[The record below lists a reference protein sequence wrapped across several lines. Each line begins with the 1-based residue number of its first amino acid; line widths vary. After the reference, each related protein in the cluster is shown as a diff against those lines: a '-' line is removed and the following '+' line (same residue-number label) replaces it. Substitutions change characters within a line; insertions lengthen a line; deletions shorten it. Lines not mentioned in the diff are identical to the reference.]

1 MRRLA
6 LACLAALTLAA
17 CQSHD
22 DDKTTQTAPPGPA
35 KATTSPP
42 PPLPAVANEQH
53 TFSPEITADDFAAHL
68 RVISSDEYDGRKPG
82 TLGERLTTNYIIEQ
96 FKRMGLEPG
105 NKGEWVQTVP
115 AVSTEL
121 TGQDTLKLD
130 VAEGG
135 GTESFAFGK
144 DMVVGTLQAKADV
157 ALKDSNIVFVGYGV
171 DAPEAQWNDFDGI
184 DVKGKTLV
192 VLVNDPG
199 WNGNDPKLFKGR
211 EMTYYGRWT
220 YKYEEAARK
229 GAAAVFIVHQT
240 EPAAY
245 GWNVVQSGW
254 STPRLDLP
262 ESEDPSPRLPVAGWL
277 THEAAQRLF
286 AKAGKNFDELAKQAD
301 VRGFKAVPL
310 DAKANIALHSNITH
324 SLSNNVIGMVKG
336 TDKPDEAVVYTAH
349 WDHLGHDASLKGHQ
363 IYNGAIDN
371 GTGIAAL
378 LEIAGKFAQD
388 KPKRSVVFAAV
399 TMEESGLLGSR
410 YYVAHPPFPL
420 AKTVADINM
429 DALPVTGP
437 TKDMEVV
444 GQGQNDLEDIFA
456 EVLKADG
463 RVVSADP
470 TPEKGHYFRSDHFN
484 FAKAGVPALAANG
497 GSDMVNG
504 GKAAGEAAAEDYVKN
519 HYHQVTD
526 VYDLRWDFTGVT
538 QNVVAFYKLG
548 EKLADSDVWPAW
560 KDGSEFKAVREK
572 SLADAA
578 KAPQKKKK

>member
-6 LACLAALTLAA
+6 LACLTALTLAA

-22 DDKTTQTAPPGPA
+22 EDKTAAAPPPGPA
-35 KATTSPP
+35 KAVTSPP

-53 TFSPEITADDFAAHL
+53 TFSPEITPDDFAAHL

-105 NKGEWVQTVP
+105 NKGDWVQTVP
-115 AVSTEL
+115 AVSTAL
-121 TGQDTLKLD
+121 NDQASVKLD

-135 GTESFAFGK
+135 GQEAFAFGSE
-144 DMVVGTLQAKADV
+144 MVAGTLQAKADV
-157 ALKDSNIVFVGYGV
+157 DLKDSDVVFVGYGV
-171 DAPEAQWNDFDGI
+171 NAPEAQWNDFDGV
-184 DVKGKTLV
+184 DVKGKTV
-192 VLVNDPG
+192 IVLVNDPG
-199 WNGNDPKLFKGR
+199 WNANDPKLFKGR

-220 YKYEEAARK
+220 YKFEEAARQ
-229 GAAAVFIVHQT
+229 GAAAAFIVHQT

-254 STPRLDLP
+254 SMPKLDLP

-286 AKAGKNFDELAKQAD
+286 AKAGKNFDDLARQAD
-301 VRGFKAVPL
+301 ARGFKAVPL
-310 DAKANIALHSNITH
+310 DAKASIHLQSTITH

-336 TDKPDEAVVYTAH
+336 SEKPDEAIVYTAH
-349 WDHLGHDASLKGHQ
+349 WDHLGHDPSLKGHQ
-363 IYNGAIDN
+363 IYNGAVDN

-388 KPKRSVVFAAV
+388 KPKRTVIFAAV
-399 TMEESGLLGSR
+399 TMEESGLLGSE

-420 AKTVADINM
+420 NKTVADINM
-429 DALPVTGP
+429 DALPITGA

-444 GQGQNDLEDIFA
+444 GLGQGDLEDMFA
-456 EVLKADG
+456 DVLKADG
-463 RVVSADP
+463 RVVSGDAS
-470 TPEKGHYFRSDHFN
+470 PEKGHYFRSDHFN

-497 GSDMVNG
+497 GIDMVAG
-504 GKAAGEAAAEDYVKN
+504 GKAAGEAASDDYVKN
-519 HYHQVTD
+519 HYHQPTD
-526 VYDLRWDFTGVT
+526 VYDMRWNFDGVT
-538 QNVVAFYKLG
+538 QNVKAFYALG
-548 EKLADSDVWPAW
+548 EKLADNDVWPVW
-560 KDGSEFKAVREK
+560 KDGSEFKAIREK
-572 SLADAA
+572 SLAAGS
-578 KAPQKKKK
+578 KKKK

>member
-6 LACLAALTLAA
+6 LACLTALTLAA

-22 DDKTTQTAPPGPA
+22 EDKAAATPPPAPA
-35 KATTSPP
+35 KAVTSPP

-53 TFSPEITADDFAAHL
+53 TFSPEITPDDFAAHL

-115 AVSTEL
+115 AVSTAL
-121 TGQDTLKLD
+121 NDQANVKLD

-135 GTESFAFGK
+135 GQETFAFGSE
-144 DMVVGTLQAKADV
+144 MVAGTLQAKADV
-157 ALKDSNIVFVGYGV
+157 DLKDSDVVFVGYGV
-171 DAPEAQWNDFDGI
+171 NAPEAQWNDFDGV
-184 DVKGKTLV
+184 DVKGKTV
-192 VLVNDPG
+192 IVLVNDPG
-199 WNGNDPKLFKGR
+199 WNANDPKLFKGR

-220 YKYEEAARK
+220 YKFEEAARQ
-229 GAAAVFIVHQT
+229 GAAAAFIVHQT

-254 STPRLDLP
+254 STPKLDLP

-286 AKAGKNFDELAKQAD
+286 AKAGKNFDDLAKQAD
-301 VRGFKAVPL
+301 TRGFKAVPL
-310 DAKANIALHSNITH
+310 DAKASIHLQSTITH

-336 TDKPDEAVVYTAH
+336 SEKPDEAIVYTAH
-349 WDHLGHDASLKGHQ
+349 WDHLGHDPSLKGHQ
-363 IYNGAIDN
+363 IYNGAVDN

-388 KPKRSVVFAAV
+388 KPRRTVIFAAV
-399 TMEESGLLGSR
+399 TMEESGLLGSK

-420 AKTVADINM
+420 NKTVADINM
-429 DALPVTGP
+429 DALPVIGATR
-437 TKDMEVV
+437 DMEVV
-444 GQGQNDLEDIFA
+444 GLGQGDLEDMFA

-463 RVVSADP
+463 RVVSGDAS
-470 TPEKGHYFRSDHFN
+470 PEKGHYFRSDHFN

-497 GSDMVNG
+497 GIDMVVG
-504 GKAAGEAAAEDYVKN
+504 GKAAGEAASEDYVKN
-519 HYHQVTD
+519 HYHQPTD
-526 VYDLRWDFTGVT
+526 VFDMRWNFDGVT
-538 QNVVAFYKLG
+538 QNVKAFYALG
-548 EKLADSDVWPAW
+548 EKLADSDVWPVW

-572 SLADAA
+572 SLATGS
-578 KAPQKKKK
+578 KKKK

>member
-6 LACLAALTLAA
+6 LACLTALTLAA

-22 DDKTTQTAPPGPA
+22 EDKTAAVPPPGPA
-35 KATTSPP
+35 KAVTSPP

-53 TFSPEITADDFAAHL
+53 TFSPDITPDDFAAHL

-105 NKGEWVQTVP
+105 NKGDWVQTVP
-115 AVSTEL
+115 AVSTAL
-121 TGQDTLKLD
+121 NDQASVKLA

-135 GTESFAFGK
+135 GQEAFAFGS
-144 DMVVGTLQAKADV
+144 DMVAGTLQAKADV
-157 ALKDSNIVFVGYGV
+157 DLKDSDVIFVGYGV
-171 DAPEAQWNDFDGI
+171 NAPEAQWNDFDGV
-184 DVKGKTLV
+184 DVKGKTV
-192 VLVNDPG
+192 IILVNDPG
-199 WNGNDPKLFKGR
+199 WNANDPKLFKGR

-220 YKYEEAARK
+220 YKFEEAARQ
-229 GAAAVFIVHQT
+229 GAAAAFIVHQT

-254 STPRLDLP
+254 SMPKLDLP

-286 AKAGKNFDELAKQAD
+286 AKAGKNFDDLARQAD
-301 VRGFKAVPL
+301 ARGFKAVPL
-310 DAKANIALHSNITH
+310 EAKASIHLQSTITH

-336 TDKPDEAVVYTAH
+336 SEKPDEAIVYTAH
-349 WDHLGHDASLKGHQ
+349 WDHLGHDPSLQGHQ

-388 KPKRSVVFAAV
+388 KPKRTVIFAAV
-399 TMEESGLLGSR
+399 TMEESGLLGSE

-420 AKTVADINM
+420 NKTVADINM
-429 DALPVTGP
+429 DALPIIGA
-437 TKDMEVV
+437 TKDMEVIGL
-444 GQGQNDLEDIFA
+444 GQGDLEDMFA
-456 EVLKADG
+456 DVLKADG
-463 RVVSADP
+463 RVISGDAS
-470 TPEKGHYFRSDHFN
+470 PEKGHYFRSDHFN

-497 GSDMVNG
+497 GVDMVVG
-504 GKAAGEAAAEDYVKN
+504 GKAAGEAASNDYVKN
-519 HYHQVTD
+519 RYHQPTD
-526 VYDLRWDFTGVT
+526 VYDMRWNFDGVT
-538 QNVVAFYKLG
+538 QNVKAFYALG
-548 EKLADSDVWPAW
+548 EKLADNDVWPVW
-560 KDGSEFKAVREK
+560 KDGSEFKAIREK
-572 SLADAA
+572 SLAAGS
-578 KAPQKKKK
+578 KKKK

>member
-6 LACLAALTLAA
+6 LACLTALTLAA

-22 DDKTTQTAPPGPA
+22 EDKTAAAPPPGPA
-35 KATTSPP
+35 KAVTSPP

-53 TFSPEITADDFAAHL
+53 TFSPDITPDDFAAHL

-105 NKGEWVQTVP
+105 NKGDWVQTVP
-115 AVSTEL
+115 AVSTAL
-121 TGQDTLKLD
+121 NDQASVKLD

-135 GTESFAFGK
+135 GQEAFAFGS
-144 DMVVGTLQAKADV
+144 DMVAGTLQAKADV
-157 ALKDSNIVFVGYGV
+157 DLKDSDVIFVGYGV
-171 DAPEAQWNDFDGI
+171 NAPEAQWNDFDGV
-184 DVKGKTLV
+184 DVKGKTV
-192 VLVNDPG
+192 IILVNDPG
-199 WNGNDPKLFKGR
+199 WNANDPKLFKGR

-220 YKYEEAARK
+220 YKFEEAARQ
-229 GAAAVFIVHQT
+229 GAAAAFIVHQT

-254 STPRLDLP
+254 SMPKLDLP

-286 AKAGKNFDELAKQAD
+286 AKAGKNFDDLARQAD
-301 VRGFKAVPL
+301 ARGFKAVPL
-310 DAKANIALHSNITH
+310 EAKASIHLQSTITH

-336 TDKPDEAVVYTAH
+336 SEKPDEAIVYTAH
-349 WDHLGHDASLKGHQ
+349 WDHLGHDPSLQGHQ

-388 KPKRSVVFAAV
+388 KPKRTVIFAAV
-399 TMEESGLLGSR
+399 TMEESGLLGSE

-420 AKTVADINM
+420 NKTVADINM
-429 DALPVTGP
+429 DALPIIGA
-437 TKDMEVV
+437 TKDMEVIGL
-444 GQGQNDLEDIFA
+444 GQGDLEDMFA
-456 EVLKADG
+456 DVLKADG
-463 RVVSADP
+463 RVVSGDAS
-470 TPEKGHYFRSDHFN
+470 PEKGHYFRSDHFN

-497 GSDMVNG
+497 GVDMVVG
-504 GKAAGEAAAEDYVKN
+504 GKAAGEAASNDYVKN
-519 HYHQVTD
+519 RYHQPTD
-526 VYDLRWDFTGVT
+526 VYDMRWNFDGVT
-538 QNVVAFYKLG
+538 QNVKAFYALG
-548 EKLADSDVWPAW
+548 EKLADNDVWPVW
-560 KDGSEFKAVREK
+560 KDGSEFKAIREK
-572 SLADAA
+572 SLAAGS
-578 KAPQKKKK
+578 KKKK

>member
-6 LACLAALTLAA
+6 LACLTALTLAA
-17 CQSHD
+17 CHSHD
-22 DDKTTQTAPPGPA
+22 EDKTAATPPPAPA
-35 KATTSPP
+35 KAATSPP

-53 TFSPEITADDFAAHL
+53 TFSPEITPDDFAAHL

-115 AVSTEL
+115 AVSTAL
-121 TGQDTLKLD
+121 SDQTNLKLD

-135 GTESFAFGK
+135 GQEAFAFGS
-144 DMVVGTLQAKADV
+144 DMVAGTLQAKSDV
-157 ALKDSNIVFVGYGV
+157 DLKDSDVVFVGYGV
-171 DAPEAQWNDFDGI
+171 NAPEAQWNDFDGV
-184 DVKGKTLV
+184 DVKGKTV
-192 VLVNDPG
+192 IVLVNDPG
-199 WNGNDPKLFKGR
+199 WNANDPKFFKGR

-220 YKYEEAARK
+220 YKFEEAARQ
-229 GAAAVFIVHQT
+229 GAAAAFIVHQT

-262 ESEDPSPRLPVAGWL
+262 QSEDPSPRLPVAGWL

-286 AKAGKNFDELAKQAD
+286 AKAGKNFDDLAKQAD

-310 DAKANIALHSNITH
+310 EAKASIHLQSTISH

-336 TDKPDEAVVYTAH
+336 SDKPDEAIVYTAH
-349 WDHLGHDASLKGHQ
+349 WDHLGHDPSLKGHA
-363 IYNGAIDN
+363 IYNGAVDN

-388 KPKRSVVFAAV
+388 KPKRTVIFAAV
-399 TMEESGLLGSR
+399 TMEESGLLGSA

-420 AKTVADINM
+420 NKTVADINM
-429 DALPVTGP
+429 DALPITGA

-444 GQGQNDLEDIFA
+444 GLGQGDLEDIFA
-456 EVLKADG
+456 DVLKADG
-463 RVVSADP
+463 RVVSGDASP
-470 TPEKGHYFRSDHFN
+470 GKGHYFRSDHFN

-497 GSDMVNG
+497 GIDMVVG
-504 GKAAGEAAAEDYVKN
+504 GKAAGEAASEDYVKN
-519 HYHQVTD
+519 RYHQPTD
-526 VYDLRWDFTGVT
+526 VYDMRWNFDGVT
-538 QNVVAFYKLG
+538 QNVKAFYALG
-548 EKLADSDVWPAW
+548 EKLADSDTWPVW
-560 KDGSEFKAVREK
+560 KDGSEFKAIREK
-572 SLADAA
+572 SLATPA
-578 KAPQKKKK
+578 KKKK

>member
-6 LACLAALTLAA
+6 LACLTALTLAA

-22 DDKTTQTAPPGPA
+22 EDKTAATPPPPPA
-35 KATTSPP
+35 KAATSPP

-53 TFSPEITADDFAAHL
+53 TFSPEITPDDFAAHL
-68 RVISSDEYDGRKPG
+68 RIISSDEYDGRKPG

-115 AVSTEL
+115 AVSTAL
-121 TGQDTLKLD
+121 NDQANVKLD
-130 VAEGG
+130 IAEGG
-135 GTESFAFGK
+135 SQEAFAFGSE
-144 DMVVGTLQAKADV
+144 MVVGTLQAKADV
-157 ALKDSNIVFVGYGV
+157 DLKDSDVVFVGYGV
-171 DAPEAQWNDFDGI
+171 NAPEAQWNDFDSV
-184 DVKGKTLV
+184 DVKGKTV
-192 VLVNDPG
+192 IVLVNDPG
-199 WNGNDPKLFKGR
+199 WNANDPKLFKGR

-220 YKYEEAARK
+220 YKFEEAARQ
-229 GAAAVFIVHQT
+229 GAAAAFIVHQT

-254 STPRLDLP
+254 SMPKLDLP

-286 AKAGKNFDELAKQAD
+286 AKAGKNFDDLAKQAD

-310 DAKANIALHSNITH
+310 DAKASIHLESTITH

-336 TDKPDEAVVYTAH
+336 SEKPDEAIVYTAH
-349 WDHLGHDASLKGHQ
+349 WDHLGHDPSLKGHQ

-388 KPKRSVVFAAV
+388 KPRRTVIFAAV
-399 TMEESGLLGSR
+399 TMEESGLLGSE

-420 AKTVADINM
+420 NKTVADINM
-429 DALPVTGP
+429 DALPITGA

-444 GQGQNDLEDIFA
+444 GLGQGDLEDMFA
-456 EVLKADG
+456 EVLKADR
-463 RVVSADP
+463 RVVSGDAS
-470 TPEKGHYFRSDHFN
+470 PEKGHYFRSDHFN

-497 GSDMVNG
+497 GIDMVVG
-504 GKAAGEAAAEDYVKN
+504 GKAAGQAASDDYVKN
-519 HYHQVTD
+519 HYHQPTD
-526 VYDLRWDFTGVT
+526 VYDMRWNFDGVT
-538 QNVVAFYKLG
+538 QNVKAFYALG
-548 EKLADSDVWPAW
+548 EKLADNDVWPVW
-560 KDGSEFKAVREK
+560 KDGSEFKAIREK
-572 SLADAA
+572 SLAATA
-578 KAPQKKKK
+578 KKKK

>member
-1 MRRLA
+1 MRRLV
-6 LACLAALTLAA
+6 LACLTALTLAA

-22 DDKTTQTAPPGPA
+22 EDKTAQAPAPAPAGPSTA
-35 KATTSPP
+35 PP
-42 PPLPAVANEQH
+42 PPLPAVANEH
-53 TFSPEITADDFAAHL
+53 HEFSPEITGGDFSAHL
-68 RVISSDEYDGRKPG
+68 RVISSDEYEGRKPG
-82 TLGERLTTNYIIEQ
+82 TLGERLTTNYLIEQ

-105 NKGEWVQTVP
+105 NKGDWIQSVP
-115 AVSTEL
+115 AVSTAL
-121 TGQDTLKLD
+121 NGQDSLTLD

-135 GTESFAFGK
+135 GNEGFAFGK
-144 DMVVGTLQAKADV
+144 DMVAGTLQAKADV
-157 ALKDSNIVFVGYGV
+157 DLKDSDIVFVGYGV

-192 VLVNDPG
+192 ILVNDPG
-199 WNGNDPKLFKGR
+199 WDGKDPSLFKGR

-220 YKYEEAARK
+220 YKYEEAARQ
-229 GAAAVFIVHQT
+229 GAAAAFIVHQT

-254 STPRLDLP
+254 TMPRLDLP
-262 ESEDPSPRLPVAGWL
+262 ESEDPAPRLPVAGWL

-310 DAKANIALHSNITH
+310 DAKASIHLQSTISH

-336 TDKPDEAVVYTAH
+336 SEKPDEAIVYSAH
-349 WDHLGHDASLKGHQ
+349 WDHLGRDPALKGHQ
-363 IYNGAIDN
+363 SYNGAIDN

-388 KPKRSVVFAAV
+388 KPKRTVVFAAV
-399 TMEESGLLGSR
+399 TMEESGLLGSK

-429 DALPVTGP
+429 DALPITGP
-437 TKDMEVV
+437 TRDMEVV
-444 GQGQNDLEDIFA
+444 GLGQGDLEDTFA

-463 RVVSADP
+463 RVVSGDAS
-470 TPEKGHYFRSDHFN
+470 PEKGHYFRSDHFN
-484 FAKAGVPALAANG
+484 FAKAGVPALSAG
-497 GSDMVNG
+497 GGIDMVNG
-504 GKAAGEAAAEDYVKN
+504 GKAAGEAAEADYVKN
-519 HYHQVTD
+519 HYHQPTD
-526 VYDLRWDFTGVT
+526 VYDMRWNFDGVT
-538 QNVVAFYKLG
+538 QNVKAFYALG
-548 EKLADSDVWPAW
+548 EKLANSDMWPAW

-572 SLADAA
+572 SLAASS
-578 KAPQKKKK
+578 KKK

>member
-6 LACLAALTLAA
+6 LACLTALTLAA

-22 DDKTTQTAPPGPA
+22 EDKTAAAAPPAPA
-35 KATTSPP
+35 KAVTSPP

-53 TFSPEITADDFAAHL
+53 TFSPEITPDDFAAHL

-115 AVSTEL
+115 AVSTAL
-121 TGQDTLKLD
+121 NDQSNVKLD

-135 GTESFAFGK
+135 GQEAFAFGSE
-144 DMVVGTLQAKADV
+144 MVAGTLQARADV
-157 ALKDSNIVFVGYGV
+157 DLKDSDVVFVGYGV
-171 DAPEAQWNDFDGI
+171 NAPEAQWNDFDGA
-184 DVKGKTLV
+184 DVKGKTV
-192 VLVNDPG
+192 IVLINDPG
-199 WNGNDPKLFKGR
+199 WNANDPKLFKGR

-220 YKYEEAARK
+220 YKFEEAARQ
-229 GAAAVFIVHQT
+229 GAAAAFIVHQT

-254 STPRLDLP
+254 STPKLDLP

-286 AKAGKNFDELAKQAD
+286 ARAGKNFDDLAKQAD

-310 DAKANIALHSNITH
+310 DAKASIHLQSTITH
-324 SLSNNVIGMVKG
+324 SLSNNVIGIVKG
-336 TDKPDEAVVYTAH
+336 SEKPDEAIVYTAH
-349 WDHLGHDASLKGHQ
+349 WDHLGHDPSLKGHP
-363 IYNGAIDN
+363 IYNGAVDN

-388 KPKRSVVFAAV
+388 KPRRTVLFAAV
-399 TMEESGLLGSR
+399 TMEESGLLGSE

-420 AKTVADINM
+420 NKTVADINM
-429 DALPVTGP
+429 DALPIIGA

-444 GQGQNDLEDIFA
+444 GLGQGDLEDMFA

-463 RVVSADP
+463 RVVSGDAS
-470 TPEKGHYFRSDHFN
+470 PEKGHYFRSDHFN

-497 GSDMVNG
+497 GIDMVVG
-504 GKAAGEAAAEDYVKN
+504 GKAAGEAAADDYVKN
-519 HYHQVTD
+519 HYHQPTD
-526 VYDLRWDFTGVT
+526 VYDMRWNFDGVT
-538 QNVVAFYKLG
+538 QNVKAFYALG
-548 EKLADSDVWPAW
+548 EKLADSDVWPVW
-560 KDGSEFKAVREK
+560 KDGSEFKAIREK
-572 SLADAA
+572 SLATPA
-578 KAPQKKKK
+578 KKKK

>member
-6 LACLAALTLAA
+6 LACLTALTLAA

-22 DDKTTQTAPPGPA
+22 EDKTAAAPPPA
-35 KATTSPP
+35 PARAVTSPP

-53 TFSPEITADDFAAHL
+53 TFSPEITPDDFAAHL

-105 NKGEWVQTVP
+105 SKGEWVQTVP
-115 AVSTEL
+115 AVSTAL
-121 TGQDTLKLD
+121 TDTANVKLD

-135 GTESFAFGK
+135 GQEAFAFGSE
-144 DMVVGTLQAKADV
+144 MVAGTLQAKSDV
-157 ALKDSNIVFVGYGV
+157 DLKDSDVVFVGYGV
-171 DAPEAQWNDFDGI
+171 NAPEVQWNDFDGV
-184 DVKGKTLV
+184 DVKGKTV
-192 VLVNDPG
+192 IILVNDPG
-199 WNGNDPKLFKGR
+199 WNANDPKLFKGR

-220 YKYEEAARK
+220 YKFEEAARE
-229 GAAAVFIVHQT
+229 GAAAAFIVHQT
-240 EPAAY
+240 VPAAY
-245 GWNVVQSGW
+245 GWNVVQSSW

-262 ESEDPSPRLPVAGWL
+262 QSEDPSPRLPVAGWL

-286 AKAGKNFDELAKQAD
+286 AKAGKNFDDLAKQAD

-310 DAKANIALHSNITH
+310 EAKASIHLQSAITH

-336 TDKPDEAVVYTAH
+336 SDKPDEAVVYTAH
-349 WDHLGHDASLKGHQ
+349 WDHLGHDPSLKGHQ
-363 IYNGAIDN
+363 IYNGAVDN

-388 KPKRSVVFAAV
+388 KPKRTVIFAAV
-399 TMEESGLLGSR
+399 TMEESGLLGSQ

-420 AKTVADINM
+420 NKTVADINM
-429 DALPVTGP
+429 DALPITGA

-444 GQGQNDLEDIFA
+444 GLGQGDLEDMFT

-463 RVVSADP
+463 RVVSGDSS
-470 TPEKGHYFRSDHFN
+470 PEKGHYFRSDHFN
-484 FAKAGVPALAANG
+484 FAKAGVPALSAG
-497 GSDMVNG
+497 GGIDMVVG
-504 GKAAGEAAAEDYVKN
+504 GKAAGEAANEDYVKN
-519 HYHQVTD
+519 HYHQPTD
-526 VYDLRWDFTGVT
+526 VYDMRWNFDGVT
-538 QNVVAFYKLG
+538 QNVKAFYALG
-548 EKLADSDVWPAW
+548 EKLADSDLWPVW

-572 SLADAA
+572 SLAT
-578 KAPQKKKK
+578 PPKKKK

>member
-6 LACLAALTLAA
+6 LACLAALALAA

-22 DDKTTQTAPPGPA
+22 EDKNAQAPAAAPARPSTA
-35 KATTSPP
+35 PP

-53 TFSPEITADDFAAHL
+53 TFTPDITAADFAAHL
-68 RVISSDEYDGRKPG
+68 RVISSDEYEGRKPG
-82 TLGERLTTNYIIEQ
+82 TLGERLTTNYLIEQ

-144 DMVVGTLQAKADV
+144 DMVVGTLQAKAV
-157 ALKDSNIVFVGYGV
+157 VELKDSDIVFAGYGV

-184 DVKGKTLV
+184 DVKGKTLI

-199 WNGNDPKLFKGR
+199 WNGNDPSLFKGR

-220 YKYEEAARK
+220 YKYEEAARQ

-254 STPRLDLP
+254 ATPRLDLP
-262 ESEDPSPRLPVAGWL
+262 ASEDPSPRVPVAGWL

-286 AKAGKNFDELAKQAD
+286 AKAGKNFDDLEKQAG

-310 DAKANIALHSNITH
+310 DAKANIVLHSNISH

-336 TDKPDEAVVYTAH
+336 SEKPDEAVIYTAH
-349 WDHLGHDASLKGHQ
+349 WDHLGRDPSLKGHQ
-363 IYNGAIDN
+363 IYNGAVDN
-371 GTGIAAL
+371 GTGIAAM

-399 TMEESGLLGSR
+399 TMEESGLLGSQ

-429 DALPVTGP
+429 DALPITKP
-437 TKDMEVV
+437 TKDMEVT
-444 GQGQNDLEDIFA
+444 GMGQNDLEDRLA
-456 EVLKADG
+456 DVLKEDG
-463 RVVSADP
+463 RTISGDT

-484 FAKAGVPALAANG
+484 FAKAGVPALAAG
-497 GSDMVNG
+497 GGVDMVDG
-504 GKAAGEAAAEDYVKN
+504 GKAAGEAAAADYVKN
-519 HYHQVTD
+519 RYHQVTD
-526 VYDLRWDFTGVT
+526 VFDLRWDFTGVM
-538 QNVVAFYKLG
+538 QNVTAYYKLG
-548 EKLADSDVWPAW
+548 EKLADGDDWPVW

-572 SLADAA
+572 SLAGG
-578 KAPQKKKK
+578 KKKPK

>member
-6 LACLAALTLAA
+6 LACLTALTLAA

-22 DDKTTQTAPPGPA
+22 EDKTAAAPPPGPA
-35 KATTSPP
+35 KAVTSPP

-53 TFSPEITADDFAAHL
+53 TFSPDITPDDFAAHL

-105 NKGEWVQTVP
+105 NKGDWVQTVP
-115 AVSTEL
+115 AVSTAL
-121 TGQDTLKLD
+121 NDQASVKLD

-135 GTESFAFGK
+135 GQEAFAFGS
-144 DMVVGTLQAKADV
+144 DMVAGTLQAKADV
-157 ALKDSNIVFVGYGV
+157 DLKDSDVIFVGYGV
-171 DAPEAQWNDFDGI
+171 NAPEAQWNDFDGV
-184 DVKGKTLV
+184 DVKGKTV
-192 VLVNDPG
+192 IILVNDPG
-199 WNGNDPKLFKGR
+199 WNANDPKLFKGR

-220 YKYEEAARK
+220 YKFEEAARQ
-229 GAAAVFIVHQT
+229 GAAAAFIVHQT

-254 STPRLDLP
+254 SMPKLDLP

-286 AKAGKNFDELAKQAD
+286 AKAGKNFDDLARQAD
-301 VRGFKAVPL
+301 ARGFKAVPL
-310 DAKANIALHSNITH
+310 EAKASIHLQSTITH

-336 TDKPDEAVVYTAH
+336 SEKPDEAIVYTAH
-349 WDHLGHDASLKGHQ
+349 WDHLGHDPSLQGHQ

-388 KPKRSVVFAAV
+388 MPKRTVIFAAV
-399 TMEESGLLGSR
+399 TMEESGLLGSE

-420 AKTVADINM
+420 NKTVADINM
-429 DALPVTGP
+429 DALPIIGA
-437 TKDMEVV
+437 TKDMEVIGL
-444 GQGQNDLEDIFA
+444 GQGDLEDMFA
-456 EVLKADG
+456 DVLKADG
-463 RVVSADP
+463 RVVSGDAS
-470 TPEKGHYFRSDHFN
+470 PEKGHYFRSDHFN

-497 GSDMVNG
+497 GVDMVVG
-504 GKAAGEAAAEDYVKN
+504 GKAAGEAASNDYVKN
-519 HYHQVTD
+519 RYHQPTD
-526 VYDLRWDFTGVT
+526 VYDMRWNFDGVT
-538 QNVVAFYKLG
+538 QNVKAFYALG
-548 EKLADSDVWPAW
+548 EKLADNDVWPVW
-560 KDGSEFKAVREK
+560 KDGSEFKAIREK
-572 SLADAA
+572 SLAAGS
-578 KAPQKKKK
+578 KKKK

>member
-6 LACLAALTLAA
+6 LACLTALTLAA

-22 DDKTTQTAPPGPA
+22 EDKTAAAAPPAPA
-35 KATTSPP
+35 RAATSPP

-53 TFSPEITADDFAAHL
+53 TFSPEITPDDFAAHL

-105 NKGEWVQTVP
+105 NKGEWIQSVP
-115 AVSTEL
+115 AVSTAL
-121 TGQDTLKLD
+121 SDPANVKLD

-135 GTESFAFGK
+135 GQEAFAFGSE
-144 DMVVGTLQAKADV
+144 MVAGTLQAKSDV
-157 ALKDSNIVFVGYGV
+157 DLKDSDVIFVGYGV
-171 DAPEAQWNDFDGI
+171 NAPEAQWNDFDGV
-184 DVKGKTLV
+184 DVKGKTV
-192 VLVNDPG
+192 IILVNDPG
-199 WNGNDPKLFKGR
+199 WNANDPKLFKGR

-220 YKYEEAARK
+220 YKFEEAARQ
-229 GAAAVFIVHQT
+229 GAAAAFIVHQT

-245 GWNVVQSGW
+245 GWNVVQSSW

-262 ESEDPSPRLPVAGWL
+262 QSEDPSPRLPVAGWL

-286 AKAGKNFDELAKQAD
+286 AKAGKNFDDLAKQAD

-310 DAKANIALHSNITH
+310 DAKASIHLQSAITH

-336 TDKPDEAVVYTAH
+336 SDKPDEAIVYSAH
-349 WDHLGHDASLKGHQ
+349 WDHLGHDPSLKGHP
-363 IYNGAIDN
+363 IYNGAVDN

-388 KPKRSVVFAAV
+388 KPKRTVIFAAV
-399 TMEESGLLGSR
+399 TMEESGLLGSA

-420 AKTVADINM
+420 NKTVADINM
-429 DALPVTGP
+429 DALPITGA

-444 GQGQNDLEDIFA
+444 GLGQGDLEDMFA

-463 RVVSADP
+463 RVVSGDSS
-470 TPEKGHYFRSDHFN
+470 PEKGHYFRSDHFN
-484 FAKAGVPALAANG
+484 FAKAGVPALAAG
-497 GSDMVNG
+497 GGIDMVVG
-504 GKAAGEAAAEDYVKN
+504 GKAAGEAANEDYVKN
-519 HYHQVTD
+519 HYHQPTD
-526 VYDLRWDFTGVT
+526 VYDMRWNFDGVT
-538 QNVVAFYKLG
+538 QNVKAFYAIG

-572 SLADAA
+572 SLA
-578 KAPQKKKK
+578 APSKKKK

>member
-6 LACLAALTLAA
+6 LACLTALTLAA

-22 DDKTTQTAPPGPA
+22 EDKTAAAPPPAPA
-35 KATTSPP
+35 KAVTSPP

-53 TFSPEITADDFAAHL
+53 TFSPEITPDDFAAHL
-68 RVISSDEYDGRKPG
+68 RIISSDEYDGRKPG

-115 AVSTEL
+115 AVSTAL
-121 TGQDTLKLD
+121 NDQANVKLD

-135 GTESFAFGK
+135 GQEAFAFGSE
-144 DMVVGTLQAKADV
+144 MVAGTLQARADV
-157 ALKDSNIVFVGYGV
+157 DLRDSDVVFVGYGV
-171 DAPEAQWNDFDGI
+171 NAPEAQWNDFDGV
-184 DVKGKTLV
+184 DVKGKTV
-192 VLVNDPG
+192 IILVNDPG
-199 WNGNDPKLFKGR
+199 WNANDPKLFKGR

-220 YKYEEAARK
+220 YKFEEAARQ
-229 GAAAVFIVHQT
+229 GAAAAFIVHQT

-254 STPRLDLP
+254 STPKLDLP
-262 ESEDPSPRLPVAGWL
+262 ESEDPSPRVPVAGWL

-286 AKAGKNFDELAKQAD
+286 AKAGKNFDDLAKQAD

-310 DAKANIALHSNITH
+310 DAKASIHLHSTITH

-336 TDKPDEAVVYTAH
+336 SEKPDEAIVYTAH
-349 WDHLGHDASLKGHQ
+349 WDHLGHDPSLKGHP

-388 KPKRSVVFAAV
+388 KPKRTVIFAAV
-399 TMEESGLLGSR
+399 TMEESGLLGSE

-420 AKTVADINM
+420 NKTVADINM
-429 DALPVTGP
+429 DALPIIGA

-444 GQGQNDLEDIFA
+444 GLGQGDLEDMFA

-463 RVVSADP
+463 RVVSGDASP
-470 TPEKGHYFRSDHFN
+470 GKGHYFRSDHFN

-497 GSDMVNG
+497 GIDMVVG
-504 GKAAGEAAAEDYVKN
+504 GKAAGDAAADDYVKN
-519 HYHQVTD
+519 RYHQPTD
-526 VYDLRWDFTGVT
+526 VYDMRWNFDGVT
-538 QNVVAFYKLG
+538 QNVKAFYALG
-548 EKLADSDVWPAW
+548 EKLADSDVWPTW
-560 KDGSEFKAVREK
+560 KDGSEFKAIREK
-572 SLADAA
+572 SLAATT
-578 KAPQKKKK
+578 KKKR

>member
-6 LACLAALTLAA
+6 LACLTALTLAA

-22 DDKTTQTAPPGPA
+22 EDKTAAAPPPGPA
-35 KATTSPP
+35 KAVTSPP

-53 TFSPEITADDFAAHL
+53 TFSPDITPDDFAAHL

-105 NKGEWVQTVP
+105 NKGDWVQTVP
-115 AVSTEL
+115 AVSTAL
-121 TGQDTLKLD
+121 NDQASVKLD

-135 GTESFAFGK
+135 GQEAFAFGS
-144 DMVVGTLQAKADV
+144 DMVAGTLQAKADV
-157 ALKDSNIVFVGYGV
+157 DLKDSDVIFVGYGV
-171 DAPEAQWNDFDGI
+171 NAPEAQWNDFDGV
-184 DVKGKTLV
+184 DVKGKTV
-192 VLVNDPG
+192 IILVNDPG
-199 WNGNDPKLFKGR
+199 WNANDPKLFKGR

-220 YKYEEAARK
+220 YKFEEAARQ
-229 GAAAVFIVHQT
+229 GAAAAFIVHQT

-254 STPRLDLP
+254 SMPKLDLP

-286 AKAGKNFDELAKQAD
+286 AKAGKNFDDLARQAD
-301 VRGFKAVPL
+301 ARGFKAVPL
-310 DAKANIALHSNITH
+310 EAKASIHLQSTITH

-336 TDKPDEAVVYTAH
+336 SEKPDEAIVYTAH
-349 WDHLGHDASLKGHQ
+349 WDHLGHDPSLQGHQ

-388 KPKRSVVFAAV
+388 KPKRTVIFAAV
-399 TMEESGLLGSR
+399 TMEESGLLGSE

-420 AKTVADINM
+420 NKTVADINM
-429 DALPVTGP
+429 DALPIIGA
-437 TKDMEVV
+437 TKDMEVIGL
-444 GQGQNDLEDIFA
+444 GQGDLEDMLA
-456 EVLKADG
+456 DVLKADG
-463 RVVSADP
+463 RVVSGDAS
-470 TPEKGHYFRSDHFN
+470 PEKGHYFRSDHFN

-497 GSDMVNG
+497 GVDMVVG
-504 GKAAGEAAAEDYVKN
+504 GKAAGEAASNDYVKN
-519 HYHQVTD
+519 RYHQPTD
-526 VYDLRWDFTGVT
+526 VYDMRWNFDGVT
-538 QNVVAFYKLG
+538 QNVKAFYALG
-548 EKLADSDVWPAW
+548 EKLADNDVWPVW
-560 KDGSEFKAVREK
+560 KDGSEFKAIREK
-572 SLADAA
+572 SLAAGS
-578 KAPQKKKK
+578 KKKK